1 MPRWRARISSLGL
14 TLDEVAK
21 AAKAFLDPV
30 LAGDLDAAWN
40 PATWTWGRPSR
51 NVLPHDQ
58 SW

>member
-40 PATWTWGRPSR
+40 PATWTWGRP
-51 NVLPHDQ
+51 
-58 SW
+58 